1 MVLWVAHAL
10 LVHVLS
16 TKQQA
21 TLVVQNSHLCINCWR
36 LKSSIHVHVCTASN
50 FQNSHLCVNCWR
62 LKSSIHVHV
71 CTASDFQNSHLCI
84 NCWRLKSGIHVC
96 TASDFQTFHDQLRPS
111 DCYEA
116 MKWLPDHETSN
127 RQNHAAVALFEQELS
142 VYHEAT
148 KLNSYN
154 TVANSY
160 MYRHAVLEMSRSLL
174 IKKALAM
181 SL

>member
-71 CTASDFQNSHLCI
+71 CTASDFQ
-84 NCWRLKSGIHVC
+84 
-96 TASDFQTFHDQLRPS
+96 TFHDQLRPS

-127 RQNHAAVALFEQELS
+127 GQNHAAVALFEQELS